1 MPAVEPAATIYDSI
15 KIDSWLRVACHAIIP
30 RLPVAWL
37 LTLRRRRPSLTLAS
51 SELEELVLSGQLD
64 L

>member
-1 MPAVEPAATIYDSI
+1 MCKSI
-15 KIDSWLRVACHAIIP
+15 KIDSWRRVVCHVIIP

-51 SELEELVLSGQLD
+51 SELEELVLGGQLD